1 MSPRFAKRTDTLY
14 SLEAG
19 KGLVRTAV
27 WSLMMQRYWNT
38 VPGSARMVLAMSGGV
53 VFVKDEETVL
63 RLAGSDGK
71 EAANELQEPDAAM
84 AAEAKVAV
92 ATVVIVAMEDNRRSK
107 ITAVCNPIRG
117 EL

>member
-1 MSPRFAKRTDTLY
+1 
-14 SLEAG
+14 
-19 KGLVRTAV
+19 
-27 WSLMMQRYWNT
+27 
-38 VPGSARMVLAMSGGV
+38 MVLAMSGGV

-107 ITAVCNPIRG
+107 LQRCVIQFVGNCERSVVLL
-117 EL
+117 EE